1 MSIDSDKPTKIA
13 QQELSRAIHELKQ
26 GADGGKVLPSLEV
39 VLAHLESMTK
49 HDPLTG
55 ALNRRSLFEM
65 LNSELNRSYRTGH
78 TFSLAVIAI
87 DGFPEIMEKHGR
99 PVAVQVLRQ
108 VTDVA
113 QGMLRTLDS
122 FGRTTGHE
130 FAIVMPTTWVEFAIK
145 AIERLRNNIDIVGW
159 DNVLPGL
166 QVTFS
171 TGITPNATGDTADN
185 MMDRAREALERA
197 QAKGPG
203 CVECFEPSLPDFDVS
218 TIK

>member
-1 MSIDSDKPTKIA
+1 
-13 QQELSRAIHELKQ
+13 
-26 GADGGKVLPSLEV
+26 
-39 VLAHLESMTK
+39 
-49 HDPLTG
+49 
-55 ALNRRSLFEM
+55 
-65 LNSELNRSYRTGH
+65 
-78 TFSLAVIAI
+78 
-87 DGFPEIMEKHGR
+87 
-99 PVAVQVLRQ
+99 
-108 VTDVA
+108 
-113 QGMLRTLDS
+113 
-122 FGRTTGHE
+122 
-130 FAIVMPTTWVEFAIK
+130 VEFAIK

-203 CVECFEPSLPDFDVS
+203 SVECFEPSLPDFDVS